1 MAQKIPW
8 QVHAGL
14 LWTQVTFGG
23 FHVFGKYVLE
33 YMSPLALAGLRV
45 LCATPLLMLTAWIV
59 EGVLPKKRDL
69 PFLALLGFL
78 GIFANQLL
86 FLIGLKHTT
95 ATNAAGL
102 MPSIPVFTAAISAL
116 FRVERITLL
125 KALGIGLA
133 VCGALVMIN
142 PFDFSFQDR
151 LLLGNVL
158 ILFNCLSYSGYLVL
172 QRPVLRR
179 LPPLTTVAW
188 AFLFGGVGVVLV
200 SAREVAALE
209 VSAMP
214 KLVWVGVAYS
224 ILIQSTLNYAIIMWA
239 TGRSTP
245 SFVSAY
251 KTLQPLSG
259 IVLAAIFLH
268 ESLGW
273 QAAVG
278 FATIVAGLILVT
290 EHSQTEEP
298 ARDDISPPPLAKG
311 S

>member
-14 LWTQVTFGG
+14 IWTQVTFGG
-23 FHVFGKYVLE
+23 FHVFGKYVLD

-45 LCATPLLMLTAWIV
+45 LGATPLLLLMAWFM

-95 ATNAAGL
+95 ATNAAIL
-102 MPSIPVFTAAISAL
+102 MPSIPVFTAAISAV
-116 FRVERITLL
+116 FRVERITFV

-142 PFDFSFQDR
+142 PFDFSLHDR

-158 ILFNCLSYSGYLVL
+158 ILLNCLSYSGYLVL

-188 AFLFGGVGVVLV
+188 AFLFGGLGILPL
-200 SAREVAALE
+200 SAHELAALD
-209 VSAMP
+209 VHAVP
-214 KLVWVGVAYS
+214 GLAWVGVAYS
-224 ILIQSTLNYAIIMWA
+224 VLIQSTINYAIIMWA

-245 SFVSAY
+245 TFVSVY

-278 FATIVAGLILVT
+278 FATIIAGLILVT
-290 EHSQTEEP
+290 EHLQNEPP
-298 ARDDISPPPLAKG
+298 ARGEA
-311 S
+311 